1 MRKSLPPILAAAML
15 AAALLSACNSTTP
28 VTTETTPPTISFRS
42 TGTGCPDSRGP
53 CVITSLSANA
63 DGPAS
68 VFFTALA
75 NDTGGVKSMDLSFS
89 TQVAGCTDTKTTTKY
104 DGPGAVYNYT
114 PVPASQNQTSSPG
127 SNGQLPTEL
136 FTMTQLQGPYTCV
149 VGCPPICTTNAAT
162 RPYGQTIYAIVTAT
176 NSSGKSSTGRLPIT
190 FTSSG

>member
-1 MRKSLPPILAAAML
+1 MRKSFPPILAAAM
-15 AAALLSACNSTTP
+15 LSACNSTTP
-28 VTTETTPPTISFRS
+28 VNTETTPPTISFKS

-68 VFFTALA
+68 VFFIALA
-75 NDTGGVKSMDLSFS
+75 NDMGGVKSMDLSFS

-127 SNGQLPTEL
+127 SNGQVPTEL
-136 FTMTQLQGPYTCV
+136 FTMTQLQGPFTCV
-149 VGCPPICTTNAAT
+149 VGCPPICTNEVT

-176 NSSGKSSTGRLPIT
+176 NSSGKSSTGKLPIT
-190 FTSSG
+190 FTK